1 MREAQ
6 GDFLSELFQSVA
18 ERSRKLLRRPSGN
31 GKSKLSARALAEAL
45 LSAQGEASG
54 VALAR
59 ALLDQLKIMDAEE
72 RRDWFLMLARELGP
86 DEAAVSRAVAEW
98 TEAPSPAT
106 ASALHYAAEP
116 KRQELFRRMNMAPG
130 GTATLVAMREALL
143 GEAQALP
150 ELEPVDADLE
160 HLFTSWFNRGFLM
173 LRRID
178 WSTPADILEKIIRYE
193 AVHEIHGWEDLKGR
207 LKPADRRCFAFFH
220 PQMPEEPLVFV
231 EVALTRGIPSEIA
244 KLIAADRQALSPA
257 EADTAVFYSISNTQN
272 GLRGI
277 SFGNFLIKQVVEE
290 LLQEQPGLKT
300 FVTLSPVP
308 GFAKWLAAQTQDRAG
323 ERLPQQLFDTLAV
336 KDWPED
342 AAARS
347 TLQPLL
353 AQAAALYLVEAKAPN
368 GRPADA
374 VARFHLNNGASLERI
389 NPHGDMSAKGLK
401 QSHGVMVNYLYDL
414 KAIERNHEAYANA
427 GQVAASQAVL
437 RMLAQ
442 DEPGSIARGL
452 QSLLPQRGPKKD
464 ASR

>member
-1 MREAQ
+1 MREPQ

-45 LSAQGEASG
+45 LSARGEASG

-59 ALLDQLKIMDAEE
+59 ALLEQLKAMDAEE

-86 DEAAVSRAVAEW
+86 DEAAVARAVAGW
-98 TEAPSPAT
+98 TESPGPAT

-116 KRQELFRRMNMAPG
+116 RRQELFRRMNMAPG
-130 GTATLVAMREALL
+130 GTATLVAMREMLL
-143 GEAQALP
+143 AETAAQP
-150 ELEPVDADLE
+150 ELAQVDADLE
-160 HLFTSWFNRGFLM
+160 HLFTSWFNRGFLV

-193 AVHEIHGWEDLKGR
+193 AVHEIHGWDDLKGR

-244 KLIAADRQALSPA
+244 RLIAPDRQPLNPA

-290 LLQEQPGLKT
+290 LLQEQPALTT

-308 GFAKWLAAQTQDRAG
+308 GFAKWLSGEAQGRSG
-323 ERLPQQLFDTLAV
+323 ERLPQQLFDTLARA
-336 KDWPED
+336 DWPD
-342 AAARS
+342 DGGARAA
-347 TLQPLL
+347 LQPLL
-353 AQAAALYLVEAKAPN
+353 AQAAALYLLEAKGAN
-368 GRPADA
+368 GKPADA

-389 NPHGDMSAKGLK
+389 NVHGDMSAKGLK

-427 GQVAASQAVL
+427 GQVAASHAVQK
-437 RMLAQ
+437 MLAQ
-442 DEPGSIARGL
+442 DEPVSITRGL
-452 QSLLPQRGPKKD
+452 HSLLPQRAPKKE
-464 ASR
+464 ASS

>member
-18 ERSRKLLRRPSGN
+18 ERSRKLLRRAPGN
-31 GKSKLSARALAEAL
+31 GNSKLSARALAEAL
-45 LSAQGEASG
+45 LSARGEASG

-59 ALLDQLKIMDAEE
+59 ALLDSLKTMDAEE

-86 DEAAVSRAVAEW
+86 EEAAVSRAAADW
-98 TEAPSPAT
+98 TESPSPAT

-130 GTATLVAMREALL
+130 GTATLVAMREMLL
-143 GEAQALP
+143 AEIAAQP
-150 ELEPVDADLE
+150 ELAQVDSDLE
-160 HLFTSWFNRGFLM
+160 HLFTSWFNRGFLL

-193 AVHEIHGWEDLKGR
+193 AVHEIHGWDDLKGR

-220 PQMPEEPLVFV
+220 PQIPEEPLVFV

-244 KLIAADRQALSPA
+244 KLIAPDRQAISPS

-308 GFAKWLAAQTQDRAG
+308 GLAKWLSSEAQDRAG
-323 ERLPQQLFDTLAV
+323 GRLPQHLFDLLAR
-336 KDWPED
+336 DGWPED
-342 AAARS
+342 DGSRA
-347 TLQPLL
+347 TLQPML
-353 AQAAALYLVEAKAPN
+353 AQAAALYLLDAKAAN
-368 GRPADA
+368 GKPLDA

-389 NPHGDMSAKGLK
+389 NVHGDMSAKGLK

-414 KAIERNHEAYANA
+414 KAIERNHEAYANS
-427 GQVAASQAVL
+427 GQVTASQAVRKL
-437 RMLAQ
+437 LTP
-442 DEPGSIARGL
+442 DEPGSITRGL
-452 QSLLPQRGPKKD
+452 QSLLPTRAPKKD
-464 ASR
+464 ASS